1 MNATIHFVRVSNFGL
16 CSHHCMSRLST
27 LSSIGKKVGPSVNVA
42 LLVIVVVHFW
52 VMPSA
57 LYPFLWAFLF
67 IV

>member
-16 CSHHCMSRLST
+16 CSHHCMSRLPT
-27 LSSIGKKVGPSVNVA
+27 LSSIGKKVGRLENVA

-57 LYPFLWAFLF
+57 
-67 IV
+67 